1 MSRALQR
8 SGLWIGALLT
18 AGLMATALLSWIW
31 TPWPPEQ
38 IDMARRLA
46 PASAA
51 HWLGC
56 DQLGRDVLSRLMV
69 GAQSAWLV
77 GLVAVGL
84 GLVGGT
90 LLGLLAAARRGWVET
105 LILRASDLGHAFP
118 ALLLAI
124 LLAAALGPGMTIAMV
139 AIGLHAVPSF
149 ARLVNGSAKSWWAR
163 DFVLAARAAGQ
174 GPLSITLRHVLP
186 QLTPLLLVQGTTAFA
201 LAILAEAGLS
211 YLGLGTQPPQA
222 SWGRLLAEAQTLM
235 FDAPQLAIAP
245 GVAITLAVLGLNL
258 LGDGLRDWLDPK
270 EQAR

>member
-1 MSRALQR
+1 MKRAAFVL
-8 SGLWIGALLT
+8 GAALTVLL
-18 AGLMATALLSWIW
+18 LLVALLSLAW

-46 PASAA
+46 PASGA

-56 DQLGRDVLSRLMV
+56 DQLGRDVLSRLMA
-69 GAQSAWLV
+69 GARSAWLV
-77 GLVAVGL
+77 GVVAVGL
-84 GLVGGT
+84 GLIGGT
-90 LLGLLAAARRGWVET
+90 ALGLLAAARRGWVEA
-105 LILRASDLGHAFP
+105 LILRGADLGYAFP

-149 ARLVNGSAKSWWAR
+149 ARLVNGSAKSWWTR
-163 DFVLAARAAGQ
+163 DFVLAARVAGR
-174 GPLSITLRHVLP
+174 GKVAITLRHVLP
-186 QLTPLLLVQGTTAFA
+186 QLLPLLIVQGTTSFA

-235 FDAPQLAIAP
+235 FEAPQLAIAP

-258 LGDGLRDWLDPK
+258 LGDGLRDRLDPK
-270 EQAR
+270 EQPR

>member
-1 MSRALQR
+1 MSRLRLA
-8 SGLWIGALLT
+8 
-18 AGLMATALLSWIW
+18 AGLVITGLMLAVALLSLVW
-31 TPWPPEQ
+31 TPFPPDA
-38 IDMARRLA
+38 IDMTQRLA
-46 PASAA
+46 GPGST

-56 DQLGRDVLSRLMV
+56 DHLGRDTLSRLMV
-69 GAQSAWLV
+69 GARSAWLV

-84 GLVGGT
+84 GLIGGT
-90 LLGLLAAARRGWVET
+90 ALGLLAAATRGAVET
-105 LILRASDLGHAFP
+105 VILRASDLGFAFP

-124 LLAAALGPGMTIAMV
+124 VLAAALGPGMLIAIA
-139 AIGLHAVPSF
+139 AIGLHAIPSF

-163 DFVLAARAAGQ
+163 DFVQASRAAGQ
-174 GPLSITLRHVLP
+174 SRWAITLTHILP
-186 QLTPLLLVQGTTAFA
+186 QLMPLLIVQGTTQFA

-235 FDAPQLAIAP
+235 FEAPQLAMAP
-245 GVAITLAVLGLNL
+245 GIAITVAVLGLNL